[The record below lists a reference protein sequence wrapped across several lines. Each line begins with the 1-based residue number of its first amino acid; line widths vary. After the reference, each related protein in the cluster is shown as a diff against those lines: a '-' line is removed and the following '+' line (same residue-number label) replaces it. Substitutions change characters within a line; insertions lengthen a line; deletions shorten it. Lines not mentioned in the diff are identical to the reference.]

1 MNKDVYMTG
10 GMMLLKNYNA
20 FRNEMILRDYLALDR
35 TVLAN
40 ERTLLAYLR
49 TFIGTFSAGIAMV
62 KFLDIPLTNIIGYI
76 FVAVSP
82 LFIVFGAIR
91 YVQVSRKL
99 KTIDK
104 TVNSENEVK

>member
-1 MNKDVYMTG
+1 M
-10 GMMLLKNYNA
+10 KNYNT
-20 FRNEMILRDYLALDR
+20 FRDEMILRDYLALDR

-62 KFLDIPLTNIIGYI
+62 KLFDVFFTNLIGYI
-76 FVAVSP
+76 FIVVSP
-82 LFIVFGAIR
+82 LFIVLGMIR
-91 YVQVSRKL
+91 FAQISKKL

-104 TVNSENEVK
+104 TENTEKEIM